1 MAVVCWCSPVQVV
14 LVVSFVCCDLVRC
27 DVKVVR
33 WIVKI
38 KNRMYINF
46 ESSRVT
52 CTNQIAEVWLS
63 VALLLVL
70 PVERVIA
77 VSFFLFFPLVEFSV
91 EVTFVLESVVEEGLF
106 KLDYIMLN

>member
-1 MAVVCWCSPVQVV
+1 M
-14 LVVSFVCCDLVRC
+14 SFVCCDLVRC
-27 DVKVVR
+27 DVEVVR

-46 ESSRVT
+46 ESNRAT
-52 CTNQIAEVWLS
+52 CTNRIAKVWLS
-63 VALLLVL
+63 AALLLVL

-91 EVTFVLESVVEEGLF
+91 EVTFVLDSVVEEGWF
-106 KLDYIMLN
+106 KLNYIMLD